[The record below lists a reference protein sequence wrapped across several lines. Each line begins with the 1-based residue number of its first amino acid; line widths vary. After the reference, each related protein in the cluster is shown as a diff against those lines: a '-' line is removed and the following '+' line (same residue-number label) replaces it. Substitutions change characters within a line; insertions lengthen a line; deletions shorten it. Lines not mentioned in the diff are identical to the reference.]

1 MFIRPSCLLPAFIGA
16 ALAVPMAKRASPSV
30 QLDDGTFVGTSDGVV
45 DRFLG
50 IPFAKPPYVLP
61 SLGIQLS
68 LVADRVG
75 VRTGNLRFNLPVAVD
90 PYNGTHEVTAYGPA
104 CPQQAI
110 TLPDPAGLPDDA
122 VNFIVNSIYQ
132 LISPSA
138 EDCEPVICASYRVP

>member
-61 SLGIQLS
+61 SLRI
-68 LVADRVG
+68 
-75 VRTGNLRFNLPVAVD
+75 
-90 PYNGTHEVTAYGPA
+90 
-104 CPQQAI
+104 
-110 TLPDPAGLPDDA
+110 
-122 VNFIVNSIYQ
+122 
-132 LISPSA
+132 
-138 EDCEPVICASYRVP
+138 